1 MAKSD
6 ENAKDR
12 MNQAKA
18 EIISADNKM
27 ENCKYI
33 VAGKII
39 SHNKS
44 MAKSDEDAK
53 DRMNQAKAEIIS
65 ADNKMENGIY
75 NNAVKIQQWTRDTEH
90 VTWEN
95 HNKIIQWYSEIGDA
109 AEELQKKLRESPTG
123 FGIVN
128 SAWDARLAGYA
139 DGGVNTSTG
148 IAMLHGTKQKGE
160 VIFNASDSKKL
171 YDMIH
176 GTPNLLADVV
186 KQANKIVGFNP
197 VNNNNST
204 NSVSVS
210 IGQIVANNPQ
220 EFTRG
225 LDRELDQYFRRKL
238 TESYV
243 Q

>member
-1 MAKSD
+1 MAKS
-6 ENAKDR
+6 A
-12 MNQAKA
+12 
-18 EIISADNKM
+18 
-27 ENCKYI
+27 
-33 VAGKII
+33 
-39 SHNKS
+39 
-44 MAKSDEDAK
+44 EDAK
-53 DRMNQAKAEIIS
+53 DRMNHA
-65 ADNKMENGIY
+65 Y
-75 NNAVKIQQWTRDTEH
+75 W
-90 VTWEN
+90 
-95 HNKIIQWYSEIGDA
+95 EIG
-109 AEELQKKLRESPTG
+109 
-123 FGIVN
+123 N
-128 SAWDARLAGYA
+128 SARELANTLQEHLLHGDIDLAQYVRMMRLDGYA

-186 KQANKIVGFNP
+186 KQANKITGFSP

-225 LDRELDQYFRRKL
+225 LDRELDKYFRRKL